1 MLDADVIKQLKNLQI
16 VDAVSKL
23 KSKVIDDYDKF
34 VRRLNKGYR
43 EEYYI
48 IMNEINLIE
57 MYSQIDN
64 SELYLDYYLNYG
76 L

>member
-1 MLDADVIKQLKNLQI
+1 MLDADVIKQLKNLQV